1 MSKPHKRRPAFD
13 PGQTAFD
20 FELRPVSV
28 SDGMLTG
35 IDRQIA
41 SAVGRILKDDD
52 RDRYDV
58 AAAMSRILDADVSKS
73 MLDKYASE
81 SSEEHNISAG
91 RFLVLIAA
99 TRRYDVLR
107 ALLHRIGCDLVEGEE
122 VLTVELGHVEA
133 QIQRLQDRQRH
144 LKKVA
149 PALKRGRD

>member
-1 MSKPHKRRPAFD
+1 MPKRPPAFD
-13 PGQTAFD
+13 EAQAAFD
-20 FELRPVSV
+20 FTPRAPRS

-41 SAVGRILKDDD
+41 SAVARALKDDD

-58 AAAMSRILDADVSKS
+58 AAAMSRILDGDVSKS

-99 TRRYDVLR
+99 TRRYDILR

-122 VLTVELGHVEA
+122 VLTVELGHVSA
-133 QIQRLQDRQRH
+133 QIERLQERQRL
-144 LKKVA
+144 LKKAA
-149 PALKRGRD
+149 PAIKRGGAGQ

>member
-1 MSKPHKRRPAFD
+1 MVKPKRSPAFD

-20 FELRPVSV
+20 FEPRSTSL
-28 SDGMLTG
+28 SDGMLNG

-41 SAVGRILKDDD
+41 SAVARVLKDDE

-107 ALLHRIGCDLVEGEE
+107 ALLHRIGCELVEGEE
-122 VLTVELGHVEA
+122 VLTVELGHVSA
-133 QIQRLQDRQRH
+133 QIERLQERQRL
-144 LKKVA
+144 LKKAA
-149 PALKRGRD
+149 PAIKQGHRD